1 MRFSDNGL
9 RFTAAWEAFSP
20 VPYFATKKEQ
30 ARGLYTWGYGHT
42 GTNPPRSITREEA
55 LALLKRDVAYAE
67 DWVNKY
73 AHKSINQAQF
83 DALVD
88 LVINAGP
95 GPIVPDDVA
104 NDFDDAVRL
113 GDWAK
118 VRAILPQFRKQGGE
132 VLKGLVRRAIGRQAL
147 FDGKQ
152 WDVAEKIGR
161 NAA

>member
-1 MRFSDNGL
+1 M
-9 RFTAAWEAFSP
+9 
-20 VPYFATKKEQ
+20 
-30 ARGLYTWGYGHT
+30 
-42 GTNPPRSITREEA
+42 
-55 LALLKRDVAYAE
+55 
-67 DWVNKY
+67 NKY
-73 AHKSINQAQF
+73 AHPSINQAQF

-118 VRAILPQFRKQGGE
+118 VRAILPQFRKQGGS
-132 VLKGLVRRAIGRQAL
+132 VLLGLVRRAIGRQAL
-147 FDGKQ
+147 FEGKQ

>member
-1 MRFSDNGL
+1 M
-9 RFTAAWEAFSP
+9 
-20 VPYFATKKEQ
+20 PYFATKKEQ

-42 GTNPPRSITREEA
+42 GTNPPRSITRAEA
-55 LALLKRDVAYAE
+55 LELLKRDVAYAE
-67 DWVNKY
+67 NWVNKY
-73 AHKSINQAQF
+73 AHPSINQAQF

-95 GPIVPDDVA
+95 GPIMPDNIA

-118 VRAILPQFRKQGGE
+118 VRATLPQFRKQGGE

-152 WDVAEKIGR
+152 WDVAERIGR

>member
-1 MRFSDNGL
+1 MQFSDNGL
-9 RFTAAWEAFSP
+9 RFTAAWESFSP

-42 GTNPPRSITREEA
+42 GTNPPQSITRAEA
-55 LALLKRDVAYAE
+55 LELLRKDIAVAETFVKRAMPIGAF
-67 DWVNKY
+67 
-73 AHKSINQAQF
+73 NQAQY

-88 LVINAGP
+88 LVFNVGP
-95 GPIVPDDVA
+95 RAIGA
-104 NDFDDAVRL
+104 NTGTGRAVRA
-113 GDWAK
+113 GDVQTIRAK
-118 VRAILPQFRKQGGE
+118 LPQFRMQAG
-132 VLKGLVRRAIGRQAL
+132 VVVKGLVRRAIGRQAL